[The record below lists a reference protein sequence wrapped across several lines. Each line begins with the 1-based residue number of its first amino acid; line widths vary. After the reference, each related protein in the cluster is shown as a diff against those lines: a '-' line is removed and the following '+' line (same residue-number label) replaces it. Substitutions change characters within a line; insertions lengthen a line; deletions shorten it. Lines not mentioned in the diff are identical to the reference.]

1 MFRILFLI
9 VVSLYTICLHGQ
21 TDVTTSY
28 NPPHGVGY
36 KTAVFEDTLRNRLF
50 FTRYSNSGSTH
61 WELFKTNLSNGTTT
75 SLANFGSN
83 NGIPFPTSVIK
94 YAKNRIVLNRKVP
107 ASANPNYQIASF
119 DTTGSLLWSL
129 NLSSGEVITDMVYS
143 LTGDTLFV
151 AGDFYYGGQVS
162 LLALNSA
169 TGQQIPGWGF
179 GTDITGNINTLLLR
193 GAKLY
198 AGGNFSYTPY
208 LNHNNIIR
216 ISLNVVNGAVDNGWK
231 PNPNGEVFDMA
242 LVAPL
247 QLAIGGA
254 FTSLT
259 PISTAIPLNRLAYVH
274 VNTNTVQTTNT
285 PSFNNTVRQIIVYRN
300 TSVYF
305 VAGDFTTINSQT
317 VANVA
322 QITYQNSL
330 SNWLPIITDYHSTI
344 SLSCFRNRLYINT
357 SQTGASF
364 NSYRVYC
371 LAPQQPSAVY
381 INNLLP
387 SVTPVVQCSGSG
399 PFNLS
404 VNGVPDAVAYNWS
417 YSGTG
422 ATIVA
427 NGNTAIIS
435 FGLNATSGTVQVFC
449 SSFCGEVSAL
459 RTLAY
464 TINPTP
470 VAIAPPNDTLSC
482 IVNSVTLNGI
492 TPSPN
497 TSLTWLGPN
506 SQSFVNPVNANVPG
520 AYILNALSING
531 CSSSDTAYV
540 LIDTIPPV
548 VQPFGTVNDLTCT
561 TDTVWLDAAALYP
574 GDSLRWNTLQGVF
587 PNPYAA
593 TLSGNYLLYIHKRSN
608 GCESSDTIFVN
619 QNTTPPPVLLP
630 ASIDTLTCLLTA
642 VQLNS
647 PPVTGGLQI
656 WNLVGD
662 TVFLNNPVSV
672 TVPGNY
678 ILTTTSLI
686 NGCTSQG
693 VVNVNQFITPPNV
706 TVPVN
711 VPVLNCSF
719 DSVAIDGSSANIGA
733 GLWWTGPGNF
743 SAADPAVVTQPGVYV
758 LTVTH
763 PQNGCT
769 RSDSVTVNYV
779 NTLTVIASADTA
791 ICPGSGAV
799 LSAAPVG
806 GTPGFSIAWSSN
818 GGSGS
823 PVTVYPGDT
832 LTYTVTINDNAGC
845 IGTDSVT
852 VNVPDVLSDSTLSFQ
867 PCDPLQPTGQV
878 QVYAWGGVPPYQ
890 YSIDGGSTFQNSGVF
905 GNLGYGNYSFIIRD
919 TLGCTRSTFAVI
931 DTNSL
936 SPAPDFLLSTNP
948 DMGDTVVIIDISNP
962 RPDSVNWIF
971 PPSVTVIDSNQF
983 APVILYGDTGSFTI
997 TMQAY
1002 YGSCE
1007 VNYVRNVIIGPF
1019 VPGGASPWNNNG
1031 IDTLIVYPNP
1041 NNGTFTVDLQ
1051 LHAEQTFVIQVFDAN
1066 GIERFR
1072 MPPLTADNWNGSIT
1086 IPGALPGNYQL
1097 RVTAEF
1103 DSESRIIIVTQ

>member
-1 MFRILFLI
+1 MLRFIF
-9 VVSLYTICLHGQ
+9 ICIALCWHFFAQ
-21 TDVTTSY
+21 AQIFPPLDVTGSY
-28 NPPHGVGY
+28 NPSPAGNRY
-36 KTAVFEDTLRNRLF
+36 ITAVCEDTTGNRLF
-50 FTRYSNSGSTH
+50 TAIYGSPGPNL
-61 WELFKTNLSNGTTT
+61 WDLRKTNLSSGVTNTIATYAAAT
-75 SLANFGSN
+75 SGLPIPTRKIIYN
-83 NGIPFPTSVIK
+83 NHKLYI
-94 YAKNRIVLNRKVP
+94 NRNTLNQ
-107 ASANPNYQIASF
+107 NTEQIAAL
-119 DTTGSLLWSL
+119 DTNGVVLWSYTFTQGL
-129 NLSSGEVITDMVYS
+129 NDSIFDFALSV
-143 LTGDTLFV
+143 TGDTLFV
-151 AGDFYYGGQVS
+151 AGSFIITTPV
-162 LLALNSA
+162 ALNFLA
-169 TGQQIPGWGF
+169 AFNANTGQLLTGW
-179 GTDITGNINTLLLR
+179 THNIDGNEIRKVFPLGN
-193 GAKLY
+193 KLFL
-198 AGGNFSYTPY
+198 GGNFFS
-208 LNHNNIIR
+208 
-216 ISLNVVNGAVDNGWK
+216 GAVDNLARFSLTATGPVLDAAWK
-231 PNPNGEVFDMA
+231 PDPNGTVYDIAPAA
-242 LVAPL
+242 LGN
-247 QLAIGGA
+247 LAVVGE
-254 FTSLT
+254 FTQFLPVSVT
-259 PISTAIPLNRLAYVH
+259 INRSYFAYV
-274 VNTNTVQTTNT
+274 NATTNTVVNSVN
-285 PSFNNTVRQIIVYRN
+285 PVFNGPVRQVEVYYGN
-300 TSVYF
+300 
-305 VAGDFTTINSQT
+305 
-317 VANVA
+317 
-322 QITYQNSL
+322 
-330 SNWLPIITDYHSTI
+330 STI
-344 SLSCFRNRLYINT
+344 TPLLLLAGEFTNASGSNFEALAYPSTLQNWNPGITPYRHPILLSRFRNRLYV
-357 SQTGASF
+357 SAARKSSAS
-364 NSYRVYC
+364 SPYKVYC
-371 LAPQQPSAVY
+371 FAPPQPGTISYSSTAFCRGGNP
-381 INNLLP
+381 ITASL
-387 SVTPVVQCSGSG
+387 TPV
-399 PFNLS
+399 LY
-404 VNGVPDAVAYNWS
+404 AAAYTWS

-422 ATIVA
+422 VTLSPS
-427 NGNTAIIS
+427 GNSVQLI
-435 FGLNATSGTVQVFC
+435 FGLNATSGT
-449 SSFCGEVSAL
+449 L
-459 RTLAY
+459 
-464 TINPTP
+464 
-470 VAIAPPNDTLSC
+470 
-482 IVNSVTLNGI
+482 SVTAQSDCGLLSQVRNSAI
-492 TPSPN
+492 TLLPSPN
-497 TSLTWLGPN
+497 VSAGPDDTLTCLVNAVVVNGSTTTPGTSLQWTFPN
-506 SQSFVNPVNANVPG
+506 SQQFSDSSLTPDPG
-520 AYILNALSING
+520 QYIITAVAPNQCIWR
-531 CSSSDTAYV
+531 DTMQV
-540 LIDTIPPV
+540 RIDTTPPV

-593 TLSGNYLLYIHKRSN
+593 TLSGNYLLYIHNRSN

-619 QNTTPPPVLLP
+619 ENTTPPPVLLP

-647 PPVTGGLQI
+647 PPVTGGVQV

-662 TVFLNNPVSV
+662 TVFVNNPATVS
-672 TVPGNY
+672 VPGNY

-686 NGCTSQG
+686 NGCLSQG

-706 TVPVN
+706 TVPAN

-719 DSVAIDGSSANIGA
+719 DSVSIDGSSTNIGA

-743 SAADPAVVTQPGVYV
+743 SSADPAVVTQQGVYV

-769 RSDSVTVNYV
+769 RSDSITVNYV
-779 NTLTVIASADTA
+779 NTLTVITNTDTT

-799 LSAAPVG
+799 LTAAPVG
-806 GTPGFSIAWSSN
+806 GTPGFSISWDNN
-818 GGSGS
+818 GGNGS
-823 PVTVYPGDT
+823 PVTVYPADS
-832 LTYTVTINDNAGC
+832 LTYIVTINDNAGC
-845 IGTDSVT
+845 VGTDT
-852 VNVPDVLSDSTLSFQ
+852 VRVHVPDVLSDSTLSFQ

-878 QVYAWGGVPPYQ
+878 QVYALGGVPPYQ

-919 TLGCTRSTFAVI
+919 TLGCTRSTSAVI

-948 DMGDTVVIIDISNP
+948 DMGDTVVIVDISNP

-1072 MPPLTADNWNGSIT
+1072 MPPLTTDNWNGSIT

-1097 RVTAEF
+1097 RVTAEY